1 MRAKPFFAA
10 FFALAVT
17 PAFAGDL
24 ADANAAFD
32 HKDYATAFALYQ
44 PLAKAGE
51 AQAQSAI
58 GAMYFFGN
66 GVEKNP
72 SRAYMWF
79 ALAARSPSAVATVAM
94 TNRDIVRRQMAPSEI
109 RDADAIAAQ
118 CFDSHFAQCGLTQ
131 FAAR

>member
-1 MRAKPFFAA
+1 
-10 FFALAVT
+10 
-17 PAFAGDL
+17 
-24 ADANAAFD
+24 
-32 HKDYATAFALYQ
+32 
-44 PLAKAGE
+44 LAKAGE

-66 GVEKNP
+66 GVQRNP

-79 ALAARSPSAVATVAM
+79 ALAARSPSPVATVAM

-109 RDADAIAAQ
+109 RDADAMAAQ
-118 CFDSHFAQCGLTQ
+118 CFDSRFEQCSLTQ